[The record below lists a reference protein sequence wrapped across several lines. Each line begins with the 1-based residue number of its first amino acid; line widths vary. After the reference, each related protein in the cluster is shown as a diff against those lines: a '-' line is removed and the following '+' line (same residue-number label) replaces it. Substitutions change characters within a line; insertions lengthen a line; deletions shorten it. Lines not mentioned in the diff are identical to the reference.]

1 MTRLER
7 KSKTARP
14 PFAAVT
20 EIFLLLMATLFP
32 LFPGFKGYTQISEA
46 KFVLFCV
53 LCGGYA
59 AVMLLLGLEGLLRG
73 TVKARSP
80 LSMLKSSTW
89 PQRLVLLYLL
99 LSWVSALASPYFPQ
113 TVLGVSRWE
122 GALTITLYGLCF
134 LLVSVWGRARAR
146 LLAALGGSV
155 TLLCLL
161 CVPQFLGLN
170 PLGLY
175 PAGLSWFDAGV
186 KYTGEYLGTIGN
198 TDLLAAFLCLVI
210 PVFWVALLRLR
221 DRRRFLLL
229 IPLVLALLVLLR
241 MRVLAGF
248 VGVFLGGLIAL
259 PAVLPASKRTRRLLA
274 LGLALLLL
282 LGLAALFFLDPGAGL
297 LHELH
302 ELLRGHWDPAF
313 GSGRL
318 HIWGEVLRRV
328 PERLLLGAGPDTMLL
343 AELEPFTRLDEA
355 TGRTLVARIDV
366 AHNEYLNV
374 LYHQGLPAL
383 LAYLALLA
391 LLARRRLR
399 EARERPLAAMLGS
412 AALCYALQA
421 FFGFSTCIVAPLF
434 WLALALPECNGQLTM
449 YNG

>member
-1 MTRLER
+1 MTRAAR
-7 KSKTARP
+7 KNGAARP

-20 EIFLLLMATLFP
+20 ETFLLLMVTLFP

-59 AVMLLLGLEGLLRG
+59 AVMLLLGLEGLLLG
-73 TVKARSP
+73 VVKPRSP
-80 LSMLKSSTW
+80 LNMLKSSTW
-89 PQRLVLLYLL
+89 PQRLVLLYVL

-134 LLVSVWGRARAR
+134 LLVSV
-146 LLAALGGSV
+146 
-155 TLLCLL
+155 
-161 CVPQFLGLN
+161 N

-175 PAGLSWFDAGV
+175 PAGLSWFDAGTR
-186 KYTGEYLGTIGN
+186 YTGEYLGTIGN

-229 IPLVLALLVLLR
+229 LPLALALFVLLR

-318 HIWGEVLRRV
+318 HIWSEVLRRV

-383 LAYLALLA
+383 LCYLALLA
-391 LLARRRLR
+391 LLARCRLR

-421 FFGFSTCIVAPLF
+421 FFGFSTCIVSPLF
-434 WLALALPECNGQLTM
+434 WLALALPEATDNG
-449 YNG
+449 